1 MNGNKHGRTKVL
13 DWQTGTGRRSNAR
26 CLTRRTD
33 DIARVAGHHWKPVE
47 VVDHCGVLKRP
58 LFHRRRLHAGIMMIN
73 GNSIN
78 IQTVSSAKLD
88 VFYFLI
94 LPSLKV
100 VLWICYRYIICLKIY
115 STNNSKLKIGFVSF
129 MQRKWSK
136 TTYGQF
142 KLEFTKIADFT

>member
-1 MNGNKHGRTKVL
+1 M

-58 LFHRRRLHAGIMMIN
+58 LFHRGRLHAGIMMIN

-78 IQTVSSAKLD
+78 ILTVSSAKLD

-94 LPSLKV
+94 LPSLKL
-100 VLWICYRYIICLKIY
+100 VLWICYENLSR
-115 STNNSKLKIGFVSF
+115 
-129 MQRKWSK
+129 
-136 TTYGQF
+136 TYLG
-142 KLEFTKIADFT
+142 T